1 MSNAHRPTWAPAV
14 GRESKSGSRS
24 FFQQDFSA
32 RTKLKFRTPGQG
44 TEGEVGT
51 RDLKAELARAERE
64 ALDKKRKAKGLPP
77 LAGGHEGAGSGLMI
91 TEGEDEQVAKR
102 RKLLEEA
109 AALDA
114 DDSDDDEDEESGEK
128 AVDKGKGKAV
138 EEDSANEDDSDN
150 SDSDSDSDDDEDD
163 TAALMAELAKIKQ
176 ERAEEAARLAAEQAD
191 SAAQDRDAEIALG
204 NPLLN
209 LQAALGQTPDSPS
222 ARSTATAAPG
232 FAVKRRWDD
241 DLIFKNQA
249 VGQDDKPKKEFI
261 NDILRSEFHRKFMS
275 K

>member
-1 MSNAHRPTWAPAV
+1 M
-14 GRESKSGSRS
+14 
-24 FFQQDFSA
+24 
-32 RTKLKFRTPGQG
+32 
-44 TEGEVGT
+44 
-51 RDLKAELARAERE
+51 
-64 ALDKKRKAKGLPP
+64 DKKRKAKGLAP
-77 LAGGHEGAGSGLMI
+77 LAPEETEGAGSGLLI
-91 TEGEDEQVAKR
+91 TDGEDEQVVKR

-114 DDSDDDEDEESGEK
+114 DDSDDDDEEEESGEK
-128 AVDKGKGKAV
+128 PVDKGKGKAV
-138 EEDSANEDDSDN
+138 EQDGDAAGNDSSD

-176 ERAEEAARLAAEQAD
+176 ERAEEAARLASEQAD

-222 ARSTATAAPG
+222 ARSQASTVNTG

-275 K
+275 KFIK